1 MCNQSLSTMSLIT
14 LTHGTTVQLKN
25 LRSPWY
31 ELVKPDLVQQI
42 QDAEIELG
50 SCKVA
55 ERINARM
62 LEQIASGRL
71 RLSHDQFK
79 FHLCDKASCLQQCQ
93 VLERLARLE
102 LLELDAVA
110 QIQKMWRG
118 MKGRDVRGE
127 AVWLVYLDATV
138 KIQKMW
144 RGMKG
149 RRDFIQSWF
158 WRGLD
163 RECAQQI
170 QCVWRGVMSRKG
182 KTPNSW
188 WIKPLQTWN
197 KQVCCP
203 HRSMI
208 WIHPPSA
215 GPPL

>member
-1 MCNQSLSTMSLIT
+1 MRSIT

-25 LRSPWY
+25 LKSLWY

-55 ERINARM
+55 ERLNARM
-62 LEQIASGRL
+62 LEQIASGRV

-79 FHLCDKASCLQQCQ
+79 FHLCDKASCQQHCQ

-102 LLELDAVA
+102 LLELDAVV

-118 MKGRDVRGE
+118 MKGRRHFV
-127 AVWLVYLDATV
+127 
-138 KIQKMW
+138 
-144 RGMKG
+144 
-149 RRDFIQSWF
+149 QSWF
-158 WRGLD
+158 CRALD
-163 RECAQQI
+163 RECAEQI
-170 QCVWRGVMSRKG
+170 QRVWRGVMTRKG

-188 WIKPLQTWN
+188 WIKPLQRWN

-208 WIHPPSA
+208 WIHPPEV

>member
-1 MCNQSLSTMSLIT
+1 MSSVT
-14 LTHGTTVQLKN
+14 FSHGTFVRLKN
-25 LRSPWY
+25 LKSPWY
-31 ELVKPDLVQQI
+31 ELVKPITVQELQT
-42 QDAEIELG
+42 AEIELG
-50 SCKVA
+50 SSLVA
-55 ERINARM
+55 ERTNARV
-62 LEQIASGRL
+62 LEQIANGSLKQIGGP
-71 RLSHDQFK
+71 FK
-79 FHLCDKASCLQQCQ
+79 FHNFDKNGCLQQCR
-93 VLERLARLE
+93 VLERLARIE
-102 LLELDAVA
+102 LLELDGAV

-118 MKGRDVRGE
+118 RAPRMWWAPCGRKVRKWRRL
-127 AVWLVYLDATV
+127 AAI

-149 RRDFIQSWF
+149 RRDFVQSWF

-170 QCVWRGVMSRKG
+170 QCVWRGVMTRKG

-203 HRSMI
+203 NRSMI
-208 WIHPPSA
+208 WIHPPEA

>member
-1 MCNQSLSTMSLIT
+1 MSMCNQSLSTMSLIT

-25 LRSPWY
+25 LTSPWY
-31 ELVKPDLVQQI
+31 ELVTPDLVQQI

-55 ERINARM
+55 ERTNARM
-62 LEQIASGRL
+62 LEQIASGGL

-79 FHLCDKASCLQQCQ
+79 FHLCDKAGCLQHCK

-102 LLELDAVA
+102 LLELDAVV

-118 MKGRDVRGE
+118 MKGRERYVEWWAHRWWG
-127 AVWLVYLDATV
+127 
-138 KIQKMW
+138 
-144 RGMKG
+144 
-149 RRDFIQSWF
+149 
-158 WRGLD
+158 
-163 RECAQQI
+163 RECAAVKI
-170 QCVWRGVMSRKG
+170 QCVWRGVLTRKG

-188 WIKPLQTWN
+188 WIKPLGGWN

-203 HRSMI
+203 HRSMV
-208 WIHPPSA
+208 WVHPPEA

>member
-1 MCNQSLSTMSLIT
+1 MCNKPKSTMTLIT
-14 LTHGTTVQLKN
+14 LTHSTTVQLKN
-25 LRSPWY
+25 LKSPWY
-31 ELVKPDLVQQI
+31 ELVTPDLVQQI

-55 ERINARM
+55 ERTNARM
-62 LEQIASGRL
+62 LEQIVNGSSKQFSGP
-71 RLSHDQFK
+71 FK
-79 FHLCDKASCLQQCQ
+79 FHHFDKHGCLQHCR

-102 LLELDAVA
+102 LLELDAVV
-110 QIQKMWRG
+110 Q
-118 MKGRDVRGE
+118 
-127 AVWLVYLDATV
+127 
-138 KIQKMW
+138 IQKMW

-149 RRDFIQSWF
+149 RRDFVQSWF
-158 WRGLD
+158 WRALD

-170 QCVWRGVMSRKG
+170 QCVWRGVMTRKG

-208 WIHPPSA
+208 WIHPPEA

>member
-1 MCNQSLSTMSLIT
+1 MCNQSLSTMTLIT
-14 LTHGTTVQLKN
+14 LIHGTTMQLKN
-25 LRSPWY
+25 QSGAWY
-31 ELVKPDLVQQI
+31 ELVKPDLVQQM

-55 ERINARM
+55 ERLNARI

-79 FHLCDKASCLQQCQ
+79 FHLCDKASCLQHCQ

-102 LLELDAVA
+102 LLELDAVV
-110 QIQKMWRG
+110 Q
-118 MKGRDVRGE
+118 
-127 AVWLVYLDATV
+127 
-138 KIQKMW
+138 IQKMW

-149 RRDFIQSWF
+149 RRDFVQSWF
-158 WRGLD
+158 WWDLD

-170 QCVWRGVMSRKG
+170 QCVWRGVMTRKG

-208 WIHPPSA
+208 WIHPPEA